1 MVALGGLLVSVR
13 VIGFFFLT
21 VNKATHPP
29 YNTTNKSK
37 ANSHN
42 KPTHPIPLTLLNNS
56 ECDLSPKL
64 NFNLTLFPFFQ
75 DSNIHLILQ
84 IQNSKSNPTNKQTL
98 TMPEPR
104 LALKPAGNVPKHENQ
119 NHVKTPQ
126 RLRNL
131 APQIPNV
138 VAQST
143 VSLDST
149 CSSDSCSSNSLTKR
163 VNPATASRRS
173 VNRNGLKPVRVV
185 PDAVDVATTVSPPP
199 KRCEW
204 ITQHSDPLYT
214 AFHDEE
220 WGVPV
225 NNDRKLFE
233 LLVFSQALAEHRWP
247 IILNQRD
254 IFRHLFENF
263 DPSSVAQFTEKKL
276 LTLKINDSSLLSEPK
291 LRAIVENAKQLLKVQ
306 QEFGSFSNYC
316 WRFVNHKPVR
326 NEFRYGRQVP
336 VKTPKAEVI
345 SKDMM
350 RRGFQ
355 CVGPTVIYSF
365 MQVAGLVNDHLLT
378 CFRNQECNVTTK
390 KEFKTEVKKNKVQN
404 ETSEL
409 T

>member
-1 MVALGGLLVSVR
+1 
-13 VIGFFFLT
+13 
-21 VNKATHPP
+21 
-29 YNTTNKSK
+29 
-37 ANSHN
+37 
-42 KPTHPIPLTLLNNS
+42 
-56 ECDLSPKL
+56 
-64 NFNLTLFPFFQ
+64 
-75 DSNIHLILQ
+75 
-84 IQNSKSNPTNKQTL
+84 
-98 TMPEPR
+98 MPEPR

-220 WGVPV
+220 WGVPA

-233 LLVFSQALAEHRWP
+233 LLCFNICR
-247 IILNQRD
+247 RK
-254 IFRHLFENF
+254 LFENF

-316 WRFVNHKPVR
+316 WRFVNHKPIR